1 MKIDKTTDHQA
12 VVSAARIW
20 AEATAKRDEDGRA
33 QPDHAM
39 EKIDAVLGSS
49 DNSFL
54 LVLSG
59 SSTEPGDDETVTEPA
74 EEETTDIISF
84 GAFEPEQDG
93 ADGQAELRYL
103 GVDPG
108 HWGSGW
114 ASRLLVAAPPALRES
129 GYSSCVLWVHA
140 DNTRAIWVYESVG
153 WTRTGNTRRNHQTGK
168 MMEQYR
174 LDLS

>member
-1 MKIDKTTDHQA
+1 MKIDKTKDHEA

-33 QPDHAM
+33 QPDHAI
-39 EKIDAVLGSS
+39 EKIDGVLSS
-49 DNSFL
+49 SEQSFL

-59 SSTEPGDDETVTEPA
+59 SSTEPGDDQALEPA
-74 EEETTDIISF
+74 EEEPTSIISF
-84 GAFEPEQDG
+84 GAFEPEEDG
-93 ADGQAELRYL
+93 PGDRAELRYL
-103 GVDPG
+103 GVDPN

-114 ASRLLVAAPPALRES
+114 ASRLLVAAPSALRDS
-129 GYSSCVLWVHA
+129 GFTSCVLWVHA

-153 WTRTGNTRRNHQTGK
+153 WTRTGNTRTNHQTGK
-168 MMEQYR
+168 VMEQYL